1 MHKFKSLGINNEFGL
16 KQICMQF
23 AKISLILYGF
33 CRNHICRNIKNA
45 FRAVVCKE
53 PFIYYVSTFLGILD
67 PLPPTLSCFRTED
80 KKKKCHFLTLP
91 SPLQVLTYVICEWSS
106 REIMHSY
113 IVLGYMQLSVH
124 CTYLH

>member
-53 PFIYYVSTFLGILD
+53 PFIYYVITFLGFLD
-67 PLPPTLSCFRTED
+67 PIPPTLSCFGTED
-80 KKKKCHFLTLP
+80 KKKNCHFLTLP
-91 SPLQVLTYVICEWSS
+91 SALQVL
-106 REIMHSY
+106 RDHS
-113 IVLGYMQLSVH
+113 
-124 CTYLH
+124 